1 MRTRGA
7 MMTWLELKIPPPV
20 VTLIVGALMW
30 FVANSSGASI
40 GVSRSVRVAIVIAL
54 VAIGVAVGLAGIA
67 GFRRA
72 ATTLNPTRPS
82 TASALVTD
90 GVFRV
95 TRNPMYLGLLSCL
108 LAWAVYLSSWQAL
121 LCVPL
126 FVLYLDCFQIRPEE
140 RALSARFGTDYD
152 TYKAAVRR
160 WL

>member
-1 MRTRGA
+1 MRARDA
-7 MMTWLELKIPPPV
+7 KMTWLELKIPPPV
-20 VTLIVGALMW
+20 VTLVVGALMW
-30 FVANSSGASI
+30 FVARWSGMPI
-40 GVSRSVRVAIVIAL
+40 DGPGSVRVAIAIAL
-54 VAIGVAVGLAGIA
+54 VVLGVALGLAGIA

-95 TRNPMYLGLLSCL
+95 TRNPMYLGLLACL

-121 LCVPL
+121 LCLPL
-126 FVLYLDCFQIRPEE
+126 FVLYLDRFQIRPEE
-140 RALSARFGTDYD
+140 RALSARFGADYD
-152 TYKAAVRR
+152 AYKAAVRR